1 MVYSSKKSKIPKDIT
16 SLRKKM
22 SIAAAEELPQIQIQ
36 VNSTLKKINSVGKLV
51 GNKILDFSR
60 KMKIPS
66 TLTATTTTT
75 VEPDRSKQQDKITT
89 TTDGVSISLGG
100 DNLIDLELENKS
112 STLTFNFDNTSQTS
126 ETSKNDNL
134 LDYDLVNSE
143 SMTSFETPTT
153 NETLILDIPSN
164 TSIIKSTNEE
174 TFVPHLNRIQ
184 FTTRLAKLNY
194 IREYTASSKTSFLF
208 I

>member
-1 MVYSSKKSKIPKDIT
+1 MFYSRKKSKLTKDIT

-22 SIAAAEELPQIQIQ
+22 SIVAAEELPQIQIQ

-60 KMKIPS
+60 KIKIP
-66 TLTATTTTT
+66 LTTT
-75 VEPDRSKQQDKITT
+75 VESDSSKQQDKITT
-89 TTDGVSISLGG
+89 TDCVSISSGG

-112 STLTFNFDNTSQTS
+112 STLTFNFDNTSPIS

-134 LDYDLVNSE
+134 LDYDLVNSD
-143 SMTSFETPTT
+143 SMTSFETQTI

-164 TSIIKSTNEE
+164 TSIIKSTIEE
-174 TFVPHLNRIQ
+174 TFIPHLNRKQ
-184 FTTRLAKLNY
+184 FTSRLAKLNY
-194 IREYTASSKTSFLF
+194 IREYTESSKTVFLL